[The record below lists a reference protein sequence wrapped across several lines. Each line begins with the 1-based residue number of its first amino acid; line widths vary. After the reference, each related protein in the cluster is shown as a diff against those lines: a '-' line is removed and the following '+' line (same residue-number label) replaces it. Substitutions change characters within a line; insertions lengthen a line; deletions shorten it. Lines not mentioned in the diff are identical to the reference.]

1 MLASKR
7 EIIEISLFLCAALHS
22 FIHHGQFDAAIVLVV
37 IILCV
42 AIVNGLMV
50 FFSLLMSSCARLIF
64 CLSVSAVCKIIPW
77 NFNRNIGYLMTWC
90 IRSEMSRC
98 RFVFKYKTVWVCVRV
113 ICAATTTTYLNV
125 AVAVA
130 LYASECVWRRN
141 QIASFSFK
149 FVLSHSLSFILVRL
163 LAIFP
168 VSLILSLLLPISCSI
183 RFCLFALY
191 TLA

>member
-98 RFVFKYKTVWVCVRV
+98 RFVFKYETVCEWVSV
-113 ICAATTTTYLNV
+113 ICATTTTYLNV

-149 FVLSHSLSFILVRL
+149 FVLSHSLYFILVRS

-183 RFCLFALY
+183 RFCFFALY

>member
-42 AIVNGLMV
+42 AIVNGLMG
-50 FFSLLMSSCARLIF
+50 FFLLLMSSCARLIF

-98 RFVFKYKTVWVCVRV
+98 RFVFKYETVCVWVSV
-113 ICAATTTTYLNV
+113 ICATTTTYLNV

-149 FVLSHSLSFILVRL
+149 FVLSHSLSFILVRS